1 GLQTEYKNPNSEVGK
16 WLHLVF
22 GLSLFSH
29 EEVEDVFVEE
39 IMTIQ
44 PINSN
49 LTKFTNYLIENYIS
63 SNSTFPPKLW
73 ASNSISCE
81 RTTNACE
88 AFHASFS
95 TNFYSPHPNIFVF
108 LKVIIETQTS
118 TYIAINSIYQEKY
131 ISNRA

>member
-1 GLQTEYKNPNSEVGK
+1 
-16 WLHLVF
+16 
-22 GLSLFSH
+22 
-29 EEVEDVFVEE
+29 VEDVFVEE
-39 IMTIQ
+39 IMIQ

-49 LTKFTNYLIENYIS
+49 VTKFTDYLIENYIS
-63 SNSTFPPKLW
+63 SNSKFPPKLW

-95 TNFYSPHPNIFVF
+95 TNFYSHHPNIFTF

-118 TYIAINSIYQEKY
+118 TYIAINSIEQEKY
-131 ISNRA
+131 IFNRAYLKKKINN